1 MLKWGKVRKEEGCH
15 LKKFEEKTI
24 RTEEIYNGKVV
35 HLQVDDVTLPNG
47 KTSKREIIKHPGA
60 VAVISITKDNKIIFV
75 EQYRKPLEKSLVEI
89 PAGKLEPGEKPKAT
103 AIRELEEETGY
114 TTKELEFVTS
124 FYTSPGFADEIMYI
138 YKSDKLVALKEAVE
152 GDDDEFIEILELTLE
167 EAQQYVRENRIHDAK
182 TNYAVLYLRTLEGM

>member
-1 MLKWGKVRKEEGCH
+1 M
-15 LKKFEEKTI
+15 KKFEEKTI
-24 RTEEIYNGKVV
+24 RSEQIYNGKVV

-60 VAVISITKDNKIIFV
+60 VAIIPITKDNKIVFV

-89 PAGKLEPGEKPKAT
+89 PAGKLEPGEEPEAS

-114 TTKELEFVTS
+114 TTSELKFVAS

-138 YKSDKLVALKEAVE
+138 YVSDKLEVLKENVD
-152 GDDDEFIEILELTLE
+152 GDDDEFIEIIELTLE
-167 EAQQYVRENRIHDAK
+167 EAKQYVKENRIHDAK
-182 TNYAVLYLRTLEGM
+182 TNYAILYLQTLERM